1 MNALDRFIRYIQIP
15 STSNLDNEAQTPSSE
30 NQWNVAK
37 VLVEDLK
44 EIGLEEVRLS
54 EHGYVYASL
63 PSNVNKEVPTVGF
76 VAHMDTA
83 PDFNGTNIHPQVIE
97 NYQGQVIELKEGRS
111 LSPKEFP
118 VLGNKIGKTIVTT
131 DGTSLLGADD
141 KAGVTAIV
149 EAMKKLKEHPE
160 IPHGKICVG
169 FTPDEEIGNG
179 AKYFDVDRFGADF
192 AYTVDGGEIE
202 ELEDENFN
210 AASAIVE
217 IQGKSI
223 HPGSAKDRMINAA
236 KQATIF
242 QSMIPDTL
250 SPEHTSGRE
259 GFIHL
264 GEIQGTCSKARLEYI
279 LRDHDTE
286 KLEAQK
292 ELLRA
297 AAQMINAQVGQEIVH
312 IQIEDSYHNM
322 KSVLDEHPEVVEIAQ
337 KAMEKLGITAVK
349 TAIRGGTD
357 GANLTFKGLPCPNLG
372 TGGANFHGP
381 YEYLVVEEMLE
392 AIEIICQ
399 ISQDVSEL

>member
-118 VLGNKIGKTIVTT
+118 ALGNKIGKTIVTT

-292 ELLRA
+292 ELLKA